1 MNSVHF
7 PMLTLFPPELTD
19 VQNFSS
25 LHPIPK
31 TVFNRPFKAAY
42 VVPVSFSSI
51 TLFQQIIL
59 LWKTWPG
66 SMAFFYLGKK
76 KKNTSFNS
84 LKSCLHMVLAPPWEI
99 LMSSKESRKNK
110 QWLKCIFKNIYRVD
124 PVQNNENQNIS
135 AVLSQYVGVQNH

>member
-1 MNSVHF
+1 
-7 PMLTLFPPELTD
+7 MLTLFPPELTD

-76 KKNTSFNS
+76 KKIPAS
-84 LKSCLHMVLAPPWEI
+84 I
-99 LMSSKESRKNK
+99 L
-110 QWLKCIFKNIYRVD
+110 
-124 PVQNNENQNIS
+124 
-135 AVLSQYVGVQNH
+135 